1 MQIKIIL
8 IILIWK
14 NVKGC
19 EFSRITF
26 ELVVVLVFFF
36 CIATKLFSLTQNR
49 LELA

>member
-26 ELVVVLVFFF
+26 ELVVVLVFFLYRYKVVF
-36 CIATKLFSLTQNR
+36 FNSKSS
-49 LELA
+49 